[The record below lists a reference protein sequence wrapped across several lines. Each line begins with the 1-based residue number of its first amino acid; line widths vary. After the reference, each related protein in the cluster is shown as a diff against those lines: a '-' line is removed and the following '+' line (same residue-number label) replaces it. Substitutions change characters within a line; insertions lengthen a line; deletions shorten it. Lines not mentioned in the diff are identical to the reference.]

1 MKPIQKDSS
10 VTNTLRGFH
19 TDEDGMEA
27 VQVVMVV
34 AIGAVILLA
43 FAKFVWPLIK
53 DYTQKAIKEITEYKP
68 ES

>member
-1 MKPIQKDSS
+1 MNPIQNDPNLTD
-10 VTNTLRGFH
+10 VLRGFH
-19 TDEDGMEA
+19 ADEDGMEA

-43 FAKFVWPLIK
+43 FARFVWPLIK
-53 DYTQKAIKEITEYKP
+53 DYTKNAINEISGYKP